1 MNEIEKSAGQEIGPG
16 GDHGNATPM
25 EFTEISGR
33 ALDFPQDV
41 GRRSSQFFL
50 NPRGPGEFN

>member
-1 MNEIEKSAGQEIGPG
+1 MNEIERSAGQETGTR

-25 EFTEISGR
+25 KFAEISGR

-41 GRRSSQFFL
+41 GRRLSQLFL